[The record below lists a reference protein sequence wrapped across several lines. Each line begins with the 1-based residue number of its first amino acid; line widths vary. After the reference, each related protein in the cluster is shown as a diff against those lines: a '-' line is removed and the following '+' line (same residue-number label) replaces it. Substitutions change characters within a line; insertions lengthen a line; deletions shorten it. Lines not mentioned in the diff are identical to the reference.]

1 MQYTFSSGVPN
12 RSVLPSFWRRDGGV
26 PLESGV
32 AMRVAMLLFGVAQA
46 LGALS
51 SAPPLRQLHTGDHL
65 RRCCAPRAA
74 VSEAEEAASL
84 EAFAVEARAEDAAA
98 RSPSAVALCRE
109 AAEAEVAQLQASG
122 DAQLVQLLEA
132 SRVVSGGDTVASG
145 DVP

>member
-1 MQYTFSSGVPN
+1 
-12 RSVLPSFWRRDGGV
+12 
-26 PLESGV
+26 
-32 AMRVAMLLFGVAQA
+32 MRVAMLLFGVAQA
-46 LGALS
+46 LGVLS
-51 SAPPLRQLHTGDHL
+51 STLPLRQLHTGDHL

>member
-1 MQYTFSSGVPN
+1 
-12 RSVLPSFWRRDGGV
+12 
-26 PLESGV
+26 
-32 AMRVAMLLFGVAQA
+32 MRVTMLLFGVAQA
-46 LGALS
+46 LGVLS
-51 SAPPLRQLHTGDHL
+51 SALPLRQLHTGDHL

-122 DAQLVQLLEA
+122 DAQLVQLLA
-132 SRVVSGGDTVASG
+132 SRVVSSGDTVASG